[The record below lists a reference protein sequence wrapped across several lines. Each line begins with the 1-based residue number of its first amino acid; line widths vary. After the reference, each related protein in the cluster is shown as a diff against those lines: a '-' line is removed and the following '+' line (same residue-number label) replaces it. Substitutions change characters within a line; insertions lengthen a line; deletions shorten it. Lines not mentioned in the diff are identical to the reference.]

1 MNAPAPDPLIGRV
14 LDGKYR
20 IVERIGGGGMGTVYR
35 ALHLTLGAP
44 RAAKVMR
51 RELADDASFVERF
64 QREARVVESLR
75 HPNLVSLY
83 DFGQL
88 PDGIWYIVSE
98 FVEGVTLASGVRRP
112 SAEVAHL
119 LGQVADGLA
128 LAHRKGIVHRDLSPD
143 NIMVTRDEDGADSAK
158 LLDFGVAK
166 ALGAVRG
173 TDGTD
178 SSLFFGKIGYASPE
192 QMGLLGAGEE
202 LDARSDVFSLAAVAI
217 EMLSGQLPWRKD
229 GVQSY
234 VHDLIV
240 RPEAQIRERIATL
253 APPSWVPALTRA
265 LARDRASRTPDVLT
279 FKAAMR
285 AVVER
290 AAGVETSGG
299 VIGRR
304 ALLAGGLAGAG
315 VVVLALV
322 NAPWR
327 DAPAAP
333 LPAPPPSSSP
343 AMLRSSAPP
352 SSAAAAPPSL
362 ESREAPVV
370 VARTPPAPPVQ
381 PTPSPSAV
389 AAPVMAPAQ
398 LVLESDPTAVVQL
411 DGTRRGR
418 TPLAI
423 TALAEGPHQL
433 VLTTDDGRV
442 HEEPVEVRP
451 GETLR
456 RTHRFPGF
464 GGLSVASDVWL
475 EVSVDGGP
483 AQQTPCRFERL
494 LAGRHVVRATR
505 AGYRERVVEA
515 EIREG
520 EMTALRLTPER

>member
-51 RELADDASFVERF
+51 RELAEDASFVERF
-64 QREARVVESLR
+64 QREARVVEALR

-88 PDGIWYIVSE
+88 PDGTWYIVSE
-98 FVEGVTLASGVRRP
+98 FVEGVTLAPGVRRAP
-112 SAEVAHL
+112 AEVAHL

-143 NIMVTRDEDGADSAK
+143 NIMVTRSDDGTGSAK

-166 ALGAVRG
+166 AIGAVRG
-173 TDGTD
+173 PDGTD

-217 EMLSGQLPWRKD
+217 EMLSGRLPWRKD

-240 RPEAQIRERIATL
+240 RPESQLRERIAEL
-253 APPSWVPALTRA
+253 SPPSWAPALTRA
-265 LARDRASRTPDVLT
+265 LARDRASRTPDVLA

-285 AVVER
+285 AAVER
-290 AAGVETSGG
+290 TDGAPAGAGW
-299 VIGRR
+299 RR
-304 ALLAGGLAGAG
+304 VLLAGGLAAAG
-315 VVVLALV
+315 VVALALV

-327 DAPAAP
+327 AAPAAP
-333 LPAPPPSSSP
+333 LPAAPPSSPSAAPQPSPVPPPSS
-343 AMLRSSAPP
+343 L
-352 SSAAAAPPSL
+352 AAPLPV
-362 ESREAPVV
+362 ERKEAPVV
-370 VARTPPAPPVQ
+370 VARSA
-381 PTPSPSAV
+381 PTPSPAAV
-389 AAPVMAPAQ
+389 AAPVVAPSQ
-398 LVLESDPTAVVQL
+398 LVVESDPSAVVQL
-411 DGTRRGR
+411 DGARRGR

-442 HEEPVEVRP
+442 HQEPVEVRP

-494 LAGRHVVRATR
+494 SAGRHVVRATR
-505 AGYRERVVEA
+505 EGYRERVVEA